1 MIDPDQGLPSA
12 ARVLRVQNL
21 EAGRVNAN
29 RVAAAVKENVE
40 VGARTRRQQMGK
52 VIVVYLQRRKIVMGL
67 KRRMEKVLA
76 VKDLMMKRL
85 I

>member
-1 MIDPDQGLPSA
+1 MIDPDQGLLSA
-12 ARVLRVQNL
+12 APVLRVQNL
-21 EAGRVNAN
+21 EAGRGNAN
-29 RVAAAVKENVE
+29 RVAAVVKENVE
-40 VGARTRRQQMGK
+40 VGARTRRQQTEK
-52 VIVVYLQRRKIVMGL
+52 VMVVYLQRRKIVMGL